1 MFKIFELL
9 RQRSDLE
16 FAQILNRIRGNGH
29 TNDDVRE
36 VKSLVDTY
44 SFHWPNSFVKIYL
57 RNCPASIENER
68 CIRKLIA
75 ELERDI
81 IYIFAKGSVRDIE
94 LQTL

>member
-1 MFKIFELL
+1 M
-9 RQRSDLE
+9 

-29 TNDDVRE
+29 TNDNVRE

-75 ELERDI
+75 ELERDV
-81 IYIFAKGSVRDIE
+81 IYICAKGSVRDIE
-94 LQTL
+94 MQTLYVDIFDNQNP